1 MTELLLTNT
10 NNSWLAKK
18 GLKHLLCEAP
28 EVWLLLLLKYDC
40 VKCQTKD
47 LQCMGMEEVF
57 FGFGYY
63 YGMII

>member
-40 VKCQTKD
+40 VKQRTSNVWVWKKCSLVLAIT
-47 LQCMGMEEVF
+47 V
-57 FGFGYY
+57 
-63 YGMII
+63 

>member
-1 MTELLLTNT
+1 M
-10 NNSWLAKK
+10 
-18 GLKHLLCEAP
+18 KHLLCEAP

-63 YGMII
+63 YYGMII